1 MIPRKKLD
9 IGWRDLAFGL
19 KACFANPDDA
29 AAQASVENL
38 WSPAGNALA
47 LFSVRSGFDL
57 VLQQLALPQGSEI
70 LVSAIT
76 IGDMVGIIEHHGLV
90 AVPVDLDPATCAVRP
105 NVLDAAVT
113 TNTRAIVIAHL
124 FGSRMEMDGIVAFAQ
139 RHKLF
144 LFEDCA
150 QAFAAD
156 GYRGHPDT
164 DVAMFS
170 FGTIKTATAGGGA
183 LFSFLDGTLRAA
195 IAERQR
201 NYAVQ
206 PASQFAK
213 KLLKIASLKA
223 LSYRLP
229 YTLFVGLCRFCGN
242 SHDRIISKAVRG
254 FAGGD
259 LMPKLRQQPP
269 SALLALLA
277 RRLRNCTPAQLAP
290 RIAAANTL
298 LQQLPAPYRLGTE
311 AGHHT
316 HWVLPTQCAAPD
328 ALVAHLWRQGFD
340 ATRGASSMIAVP
352 APAGRAAAVEA
363 QRMMGRIVYLPFDTC
378 GLEEELGRLANAI
391 GRFDEACGTMNS
403 DFAD

>member
-19 KACFANPDDA
+19 KACLA
-29 AAQASVENL
+29 AADRAALQAAVEHL

-47 LFSVRSGFDL
+47 LLSVRSGFDL
-57 VLQQLALPQGSEI
+57 LLQHLALPRGSEI

-76 IGDMVGIIEHHGLV
+76 IGDMAGIIEHHGLV

-105 NVLDAAVT
+105 DALEAAVT
-113 TNTRAIVIAHL
+113 ANTRAIVIAHL
-124 FGSRMEMDGIVAFAQ
+124 FGSRMEMDGIAEFAH
-139 RHKLF
+139 RHRLF

-156 GYRGHPDT
+156 GYRGHAGS

-183 LFSFLDGTLRAA
+183 LFSFRDGALREKVAA
-195 IAERQR
+195 RQR
-201 NYAVQ
+201 SYPLQ

-213 KLLKIASLKA
+213 KLLKIAALKA
-223 LSYRLP
+223 LSYRPP
-229 YTLFVGLCRFCGN
+229 YTLFVLLCRACGS

-254 FAGGD
+254 FAGGE
-259 LMPKLRQQPP
+259 LMPKLRQQAPA
-269 SALLALLA
+269 ALLALLA
-277 RRLRNCTPAQLAP
+277 RRLRHCTPTQLAL

-298 LQQLPAPYRLGTE
+298 LQQLPASCRLG
-311 AGHHT
+311 ADASHHT
-316 HWVLPTQCAAPD
+316 HWVLPIQSTASD
-328 ALVAHLWRQGFD
+328 ALVAYLWRQGYD

-352 APAGRAAAVEA
+352 APAGRAAVTEA
-363 QRMMGRIVYLPFDTC
+363 QRMMERIVYLPFDTC
-378 GLEEELGRLANAI
+378 GSAEELGKLAKAI
-391 GRFDEACGTMNS
+391 AQFDETCKIVVST
-403 DFAD
+403 FPV